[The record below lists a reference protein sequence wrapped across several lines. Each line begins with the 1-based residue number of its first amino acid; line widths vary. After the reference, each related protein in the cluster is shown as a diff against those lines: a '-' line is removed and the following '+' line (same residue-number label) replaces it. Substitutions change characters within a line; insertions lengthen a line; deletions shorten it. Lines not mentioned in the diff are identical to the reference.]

1 MKILTKNNARRYC
14 LRTQNRTEWYVYDL
28 IHIPMVV
35 SGLRNLNSY
44 KQDKLP
50 RWVLSW
56 KNDANLR
63 RAVELTF
70 LFLEG
75 WQAFRTPVPSERKIA
90 DLKRKLPTLLL
101 RFQSRMKKAGIFC
114 IADVNEREKL
124 LVVRAMAEVVDAI
137 SKYKTEKNPMLAS
150 KILHFI
156 FPEFFPVWD
165 TYWIKNKCLSRLD
178 RLGFYTLSLQ
188 LEEAVSDLNKAA
200 QEYARHVELML
211 NNISRRYAAKAI
223 RVTFLRQGESDETV
237 VNWYYYNLTPT
248 FFEMCLMG
256 RFC

>member
-1 MKILTKNNARRYC
+1 
-14 LRTQNRTEWYVYDL
+14 
-28 IHIPMVV
+28 MVV
-35 SGLRNLNSY
+35 LGLRNLNPY
-44 KQDKLP
+44 RRDTLP

-63 RAVELTF
+63 RAVELVF

-75 WQAFRTPVPSERKIA
+75 WQAFRTSVPRKRRIA
-90 DLKRKLPTLLL
+90 KLKHKLPTLLL
-101 RFQSRMKKAGIFC
+101 RFQTRMKRAGIFC

-124 LVVRAMAEVVDAI
+124 LVVRAMAEVIHAI
-137 SKYKTEKNPMLAS
+137 SIYKTETNPMLAS

-165 TYWIKNKCLSRLD
+165 TYWIKNKCLARLD
-178 RLGFYTLSLQ
+178 RLGSYTLSSQ
-188 LEEAVSDLNKAA
+188 LEEEVSGLNKAA
-200 QEYARHVELML
+200 QEYARYLELML

-223 RVTFLRQGESDETV
+223 KATFLREGEFNEPV